1 MASFVYD
8 LAGNLKSAADAY
20 GTTPYTSVGY
30 NLDGMYRTKTVTTK
44 LPGVAP
50 TAVPARFDSEV
61 GYSYDLSNN
70 RVSSSVSVYSPTEN
84 KLVRQLTTAFVFD
97 NLNRTLSIRQHGPT
111 IFGRAVN
118 FDYHADGRV
127 KEVTRWSGSLVGRM
141 LGATPMDTSLM
152 GKSVSAFHATTGR
165 LESLTHND
173 NKGNAEVKYTF
184 GYDAYSRI
192 TAIPETRPQV
202 GDVSTQPYEYDL
214 TDQTKSQGFGFAGNG
229 NRTGGGYIT
238 SSDNRLATDPAYVYT
253 YDAEG
258 NRAKR
263 EAYSVSALHNGHV
276 QAIDNGPTPTAN
288 EGSWVPSSVGYNGGQ
303 QIGSSTTFSRA
314 TATWKAPTLPAGTY
328 AVYATWAPLTA
339 GLTTEPY
346 TITKTDATGASQ
358 TTTSAPMN
366 FRLAP
371 GGLDYDSAK
380 WTQIGTVTSTGTETV
395 SVTLSTGST
404 NSGTIPA
411 DAILF
416 KPTGLDVARTTY
428 EWDHQN
434 RLTKVTNESAAFSAT
449 GVMTLSPRDT
459 TTYAY
464 DVLGRRAAVTY
475 DLVGPADGGGNFRRV
490 SVYDGSQVV
499 WTETGTNREQMV
511 SQGTTQAML
520 WAPGTDQLLAIQER
534 LGGSGLI
541 KQPVWTLT
549 DHLGTVKDYLAKAPT
564 AGAESGL
571 LLTRRYSAFGA
582 PLSAKQWNNV
592 PTGGTSFTDI
602 NGKSGFFYVG
612 QEYDAS
618 TGLQYSRARYYDPV
632 SSEFISQDPLG
643 FAGGDTNLYRRAG
656 NSPANATDP
665 SGMIINVGT
674 AAAGAGIGAVIGG
687 GFYLVSTYVS
697 GRDFSLSD
705 FAIAT
710 ASGAVSGAVAG
721 ATGGASLLAQAASG
735 AAAGA
740 AGGAVYGGATSYAA
754 GNSLQ
759 QVAGNAL
766 SGAAVG
772 AVAGLA
778 GGAVT
783 GRLLGAN
790 PAAAILGQRVTA
802 NAAGGATGGAIG
814 GGFDGYMRTGTLAGI
829 ILDDRPREP

>member
-1 MASFVYD
+1 
-8 LAGNLKSAADAY
+8 
-20 GTTPYTSVGY
+20 
-30 NLDGMYRTKTVTTK
+30 
-44 LPGVAP
+44 
-50 TAVPARFDSEV
+50 
-61 GYSYDLSNN
+61 
-70 RVSSSVSVYSPTEN
+70 
-84 KLVRQLTTAFVFD
+84 
-97 NLNRTLSIRQHGPT
+97 
-111 IFGRAVN
+111 
-118 FDYHADGRV
+118 
-127 KEVTRWSGSLVGRM
+127 
-141 LGATPMDTSLM
+141 
-152 GKSVSAFHATTGR
+152 
-165 LESLTHND
+165 
-173 NKGNAEVKYTF
+173 
-184 GYDAYSRI
+184 
-192 TAIPETRPQV
+192 
-202 GDVSTQPYEYDL
+202 
-214 TDQTKSQGFGFAGNG
+214 
-229 NRTGGGYIT
+229 
-238 SSDNRLATDPAYVYT
+238 
-253 YDAEG
+253 
-258 NRAKR
+258 
-263 EAYSVSALHNGHV
+263 
-276 QAIDNGPTPTAN
+276 
-288 EGSWVPSSVGYNGGQ
+288 
-303 QIGSSTTFSRA
+303 
-314 TATWKAPTLPAGTY
+314 
-328 AVYATWAPLTA
+328 
-339 GLTTEPY
+339 
-346 TITKTDATGASQ
+346 
-358 TTTSAPMN
+358 MN

-541 KQPVWTLT
+541 KQPVWALT

-665 SGMIINVGT
+665 SGLSATAIGAGVGFVGGFIYGGLSGSDSWDWDRAW
-674 AAAGAGIGAVIGG
+674 AAGGSAALVGAGIG
-687 GFYLVSTYVS
+687 
-697 GRDFSLSD
+697 SLID
-705 FAIAT
+705 
-710 ASGAVSGAVAG
+710 
-721 ATGGASLLAQAASG
+721 TGGASAILAGAAI
-735 AAAGA
+735 AAGA
-740 AGGAVYGGATSYAA
+740 QSASRGNLFTPGAKVDWGGYGR
-754 GNSLQ
+754 
-759 QVAGNAL
+759 
-766 SGAAVG
+766 
-772 AVAGLA
+772 GLVQ
-778 GGAVT
+778 GT
-783 GRLLGAN
+783 
-790 PAAAILGQRVTA
+790 IE
-802 NAAGGATGGAIG
+802 GAIG
-814 GGFDGYMRTGTLAGI
+814 GAVGAGVGLGAARMVAASFGTSALGTTATAVVSGFAGGFAGDQSGQLAAMAVGVQAPAEYSVSRSVYAGAFGAGVAAGVGIVGAARQAWAARGPKGATGPISAWDGFDESLAGGPVRDLTTARI
-829 ILDDRPREP
+829 KVTDRGISVVEGHTARFGAYEANGVMIGRLKQIARGDLQATPQDLNFYSHELREFVRYRRLGWASGVPGDDLAARNLWLQTHTASLLDYSLPYQKRLSDPLLYHPDAIPFLDR

>member
-1 MASFVYD
+1 VETLTSGSGRARGRNSPSPITPSEILYASRFRMRWTPTTPSP
-8 LAGNLKSAADAY
+8 SAACRFR
-20 GTTPYTSVGY
+20 S
-30 NLDGMYRTKTVTTK
+30 R
-44 LPGVAP
+44 LPA
-50 TAVPARFDSEV
+50 
-61 GYSYDLSNN
+61 
-70 RVSSSVSVYSPTEN
+70 
-84 KLVRQLTTAFVFD
+84 
-97 NLNRTLSIRQHGPT
+97 
-111 IFGRAVN
+111 
-118 FDYHADGRV
+118 
-127 KEVTRWSGSLVGRM
+127 M
-141 LGATPMDTSLM
+141 
-152 GKSVSAFHATTGR
+152 
-165 LESLTHND
+165 
-173 NKGNAEVKYTF
+173 
-184 GYDAYSRI
+184 
-192 TAIPETRPQV
+192 
-202 GDVSTQPYEYDL
+202 
-214 TDQTKSQGFGFAGNG
+214 
-229 NRTGGGYIT
+229 
-238 SSDNRLATDPAYVYT
+238 
-253 YDAEG
+253 
-258 NRAKR
+258 
-263 EAYSVSALHNGHV
+263 
-276 QAIDNGPTPTAN
+276 
-288 EGSWVPSSVGYNGGQ
+288 
-303 QIGSSTTFSRA
+303 TFSRA

-328 AVYATWAPLTA
+328 AVYATWAPLTN

-534 LGGSGLI
+534 LGGTGAV

-549 DHLGTVKDYLAKAPT
+549 DHQGTVKDYLAKAPT

-571 LLTRRYSAFGA
+571 LLTRRYSAFGTPVA
-582 PLSAKQWNNV
+582 AKVWSTL
-592 PTGGTSFTDI
+592 PIADFTDI
-602 NGKSGFFYVG
+602 GGKSGFFYVG
-612 QEYDAS
+612 QEYDAT

-656 NSPANATDP
+656 NSPVNATDP
-665 SGMIINVGT
+665 SGMIGPLPIIV
-674 AAAGAGIGAVIGG
+674 AIGL
-687 GFYLVSTYVS
+687 GFFWTTNP
-697 GRDFSLSD
+697 
-705 FAIAT
+705 ANAPHAT
-710 ASGAVSGAVAG
+710 DRTDPPDDTGFVAG
-721 ATGGASLLAQAASG
+721 VLAP
-735 AAAGA
+735 
-740 AGGAVYGGATSYAA
+740 
-754 GNSLQ
+754 L
-759 QVAGNAL
+759 AL
-766 SGAAVG
+766 ARA
-772 AVAGLA
+772 
-778 GGAVT
+778 
-783 GRLLGAN
+783 
-790 PAAAILGQRVTA
+790 PAAAAVPISVLPRVVSSPLVVRGVTHPLAPLAVPLAEGVVEGALGYEGPGLFPWSQATPIDDAGRFLVRGLPVSVPRSTLRTTDQIYGGVRQASKYLQEMGVSRAKRVEYLQAFENGTISLRQ
-802 NAAGGATGGAIG
+802 AGASEYGLRYFGGRAKPEG
-814 GGFDGYMRTGTLAGI
+814 SWLFETFPASRQTLA
-829 ILDDRPREP
+829 LDPG

>member
-1 MASFVYD
+1 
-8 LAGNLKSAADAY
+8 
-20 GTTPYTSVGY
+20 
-30 NLDGMYRTKTVTTK
+30 
-44 LPGVAP
+44 
-50 TAVPARFDSEV
+50 
-61 GYSYDLSNN
+61 
-70 RVSSSVSVYSPTEN
+70 
-84 KLVRQLTTAFVFD
+84 
-97 NLNRTLSIRQHGPT
+97 
-111 IFGRAVN
+111 
-118 FDYHADGRV
+118 
-127 KEVTRWSGSLVGRM
+127 
-141 LGATPMDTSLM
+141 
-152 GKSVSAFHATTGR
+152 
-165 LESLTHND
+165 
-173 NKGNAEVKYTF
+173 
-184 GYDAYSRI
+184 
-192 TAIPETRPQV
+192 
-202 GDVSTQPYEYDL
+202 
-214 TDQTKSQGFGFAGNG
+214 
-229 NRTGGGYIT
+229 
-238 SSDNRLATDPAYVYT
+238 
-253 YDAEG
+253 
-258 NRAKR
+258 
-263 EAYSVSALHNGHV
+263 V
-276 QAIDNGPTPTAN
+276 QAIDDGPTPTAN
-288 EGSWVPSSVGYNGGQ
+288 EGSWVSSSVGYNGGQ

-328 AVYATWAPLTA
+328 AVYATWAPLTN

-404 NSGTIPA
+404 KSGTIPA

-434 RLTKVTNESAAFSAT
+434 RLTKVTNESAAFAAT
-449 GVMTLSPRDT
+449 GAATLSPRDT
-459 TTYAY
+459 TDYAY

-475 DLVGPADGGGNFRRV
+475 DLVGPADGGGDFRRV

-534 LGGSGLI
+534 LGGTGAV

-549 DHLGTVKDYLAKAPT
+549 DHQGTVKDYLAKAPT

-602 NGKSGFFYVG
+602 SGKSGFFYVG
-612 QEYDAS
+612 QEYDAT

-665 SGMIINVGT
+665 SGLAWGW
-674 AAAGAGIGAVIGG
+674 AAAGIGAGVSVAGYTIGTLGYSIWTGQNQFSTG
-687 GFYLVSTYVS
+687 GFV
-697 GRDFSLSD
+697 
-705 FAIAT
+705 
-710 ASGAVSGAVAG
+710 GA
-721 ATGGASLLAQAASG
+721 
-735 AAAGA
+735 A
-740 AGGAVYGGATSYAA
+740 AGGAVAGLVVGALTGDVTS
-754 GNSLQ
+754 
-759 QVAGNAL
+759 VAGL
-766 SGAAVG
+766 VG
-772 AVAGLA
+772 VSALA
-778 GGAVT
+778 GGAGGLASGAVGTLTDQTVQSALTGTNQYNLTAVGQNALSEGVT
-783 GRLLGAN
+783 GL
-790 PAAAILGQRVTA
+790 V
-802 NAAGGATGGAIG
+802 GGAIG
-814 GGFDGYMRTGTLAGI
+814 GAGLAAINARMFAVAFGKSAVAREAAQGVAGFAGGFVGDQTSQLSAIAVGSQNPADYSASRSLRAGAIGAGI
-829 ILDDRPREP
+829 AVGVGRAGAAWRAWASNAASSASRGLTTPNKYFSNKTYAQIEEALTSKFGPPLGQGPYNKSFYDPRSKRTFNLHHDPSHRRGLPHIDIRKRGLPTDYYKDRPFFLLDN